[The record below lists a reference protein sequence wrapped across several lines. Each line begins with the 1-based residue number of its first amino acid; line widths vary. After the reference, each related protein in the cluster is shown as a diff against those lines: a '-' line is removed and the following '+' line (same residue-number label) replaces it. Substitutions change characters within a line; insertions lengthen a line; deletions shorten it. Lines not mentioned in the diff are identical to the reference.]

1 MSAGRSE
8 ADFIWRDEDLWTELQ
23 YLLFFFLSFFFLFLK
38 GSKHLCNGS
47 ACGSVLL
54 VRGQLQIVFH
64 KLINFQKIVLNEFMS

>member
-1 MSAGRSE
+1 MARRGSLDRTTVS
-8 ADFIWRDEDLWTELQ
+8 IIL
-23 YLLFFFLSFFFLFLK
+23 FFLFLK
-38 GSKHLCNGS
+38 GGKHLCDGS

>member
-8 ADFIWRDEDLWTELQ
+8 ADFIWRDEDLWSTVSII
-23 YLLFFFLSFFFLFLK
+23 LFSFFFLFLK
-38 GSKHLCNGS
+38 GGKHLCDGS

-54 VRGQLQIVFH
+54 VRDQLQIVFH